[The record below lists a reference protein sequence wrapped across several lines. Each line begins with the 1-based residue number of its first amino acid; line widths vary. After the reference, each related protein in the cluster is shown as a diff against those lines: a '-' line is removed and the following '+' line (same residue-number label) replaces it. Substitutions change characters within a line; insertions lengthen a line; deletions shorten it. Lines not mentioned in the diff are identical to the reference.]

1 METISAL
8 PESTPVEQPAGHEPS
23 VELASLAQLRLV
35 QADATIT
42 KHVALA
48 TGTGFIPVPV
58 FDIVATTGVQADLLC
73 KLFKIYGHEVS
84 KERARSIVT
93 VLLGAS
99 LPTLAARS
107 VSSGLKMIP
116 VVGTALGF
124 FTAPTLAGGSTYV
137 VGKVVQEHLAT
148 GGSPFDLHLAEA
160 SAKVK
165 RELDKMKAKSGS
177 AMVEG
182 KERVGNAVAALRGK
196 KTDVAPPVEHAEAVK

>member
-1 METISAL
+1 METITAM
-8 PESTPVEQPAGHEPS
+8 PESIPVVQTSEADAPVELVSQ
-23 VELASLAQLRLV
+23 AQLRLV

-73 KLFKIYGHEVS
+73 QLFKIYGHEVS
-84 KERARSIVT
+84 KEKARNIVT

-107 VSSGLKMIP
+107 VASGLKMIP
-116 VVGTALGF
+116 MVGTALGF
-124 FTAPTLAGGSTYV
+124 FTAPTLAGASTYT

-148 GGSPFDLHLAEA
+148 GGSPFNLHLAEA

-165 RELDKMKAKSGS
+165 LELDKMKTKSGD
-177 AMVEG
+177 MIGEG
-182 KERVGNAVAALRGK
+182 KERMSNAVAALRGK
-196 KTDVAPPVEHAEAVK
+196 KSTVTPPVEHAEAAQ

>member
-1 METISAL
+1 METITAL
-8 PESTPVEQPAGHEPS
+8 PEAIPVESTPVPDAS
-23 VELASLAQLRLV
+23 AELASLAQLRLV

-73 KLFKIYGHEVS
+73 QLFKIYGHEVS
-84 KERARSIVT
+84 KDKARSIVT

-107 VSSGLKMIP
+107 VASGLKLIP
-116 VVGTALGF
+116 MVGTALGF
-124 FTAPTLAGGSTYV
+124 FTAPTLAGASTYT

-148 GGSPFDLHLAEA
+148 GGSPFNLHLAEA

-165 RELDKMKAKSGS
+165 LELDKMKTKSGD
-177 AMVEG
+177 MIGEG

-196 KTDVAPPVEHAEAVK
+196 KTAVAPSVEHAETAQ